1 MKLARFVPAGIA
13 AATLTLLAPALRS
26 QTTWKSDPAHSEVD
40 FSILHM
46 GIANVHGRLGPVEC
60 TIVSNDQDATKS
72 TVQCTIHVDG
82 VDTGVTPRDND
93 LKSANYFDVAQFPT
107 ATFTSTSVTKGGSG
121 MTIQG
126 NLTLKGV
133 TKPVT
138 LDVTGP
144 TGPVEGMGHKTHE
157 GFEATTTIRR
167 TDYGVGAKVPTAML
181 GDEVKLTIELDLA
194 KQ

>member
-1 MKLARFVPAGIA
+1 VPAGIA
-13 AATLTLLAPALRS
+13 AATLTLLAPAMMA

-46 GIANVHGRLGPVEC
+46 GIANVHGRFGPVEC

-72 TVQCTIHVDG
+72 TVQCSIYADG
-82 VDTGVTPRDND
+82 VDTGVAARDND
-93 LKSANYFDVAQFPT
+93 LKSANYFDVAHFPT
-107 ATFTSTSVTKGGSG
+107 ATFASTSVTKGGSG

-138 LDVTGP
+138 LDVSGP
-144 TGPVEGMGHKTHE
+144 TGPVPGMGHKMHE

-167 TDYGVGAKVPTAML
+167 TDFGIGANVPTAML

>member
-13 AATLTLLAPALRS
+13 AATMILLAPSMRS

-46 GIANVHGRLGPVEC
+46 GIANVHGRFGPVEC
-60 TIVSNDQDATKS
+60 TVVSNDQDATKS

-82 VDTGVTPRDND
+82 VDTGVAPRDND

-107 ATFTSTSVTKGGSG
+107 ATFASTSVTKGGSG

-126 NLTLKGV
+126 NLTLKGA
-133 TKPVT
+133 TRPVT
-138 LDVTGP
+138 LDVSGP
-144 TGPVEGMGHKTHE
+144 TGPIEGMGHKTHE
-157 GFEATTTIRR
+157 GFEATTTLRR
-167 TDYGVGAKVPTAML
+167 TDFGIGAKVPTAML

>member
-1 MKLARFVPAGIA
+1 MQLTRFVPAGIA
-13 AATLTLLAPALRS
+13 AATLTLLAPALMA

-46 GIANVHGRLGPVEC
+46 GIANVHGRFGPVDC
-60 TIVSNDQDATKS
+60 TVVSNDQDVTKS

-82 VDTGVTPRDND
+82 VDTGVAARDND
-93 LKSANYFDVAQFPT
+93 LKSDHFFDVAHFPT
-107 ATFTSTSVTKGGSG
+107 ANFVSTSVAKGGSG
-121 MTIQG
+121 LTIQG

-144 TGPVEGMGHKTHE
+144 TGPMEGMGHKMHE

-167 TDYGVGAKVPTAML
+167 SDFGIAAGMPAAML